1 MTCSLRML
9 LILAVLCPAGAGL
22 AAPAEKAA
30 AQSASKPVS
39 PVTVNVNVNVRVSH
53 DTKVDVK
60 IEAPFMPVIG
70 TVQLPDFVQHLLS
83 GFFKMPSPPAAK
95 VPATPDSTVKPSPGP
110 AKK

>member
-9 LILAVLCPAGAGL
+9 LILAVLCPAGVGL
-22 AAPAEKAA
+22 SAPAEKAA
-30 AQSASKPVS
+30 AQPPAKPVS

-60 IEAPFMPVIG
+60 VEAPFTPVIG

-83 GFFKMPSPPAAK
+83 GLFKMPIPPAAK
-95 VPATPDSTVKPSPGP
+95 APATPGP